1 MRYKLTPNH
10 FALLA
15 FIVYSLVFMA
25 YTWPLMWNFSTH
37 FIGKPLT
44 GDSSTYVWNIW
55 HFRYAIMQGSNPF
68 TTDMLFYPDG
78 TSLVM
83 HAYTPIAG
91 IINLPLNQPILAL
104 NIVLYL
110 SFIFSGLGTFYL
122 LKHFNINPFLCIIGG
137 FIFSFFPYKTAHL
150 LEHFNLELT
159 ACIPYFILYFFK
171 TFALQPGRFLP
182 VFVSGEN
189 FIYLIIIC
197 ILSLLSDYYY
207 SIYLFYFTILLL
219 VINFSYPRVAN
230 WSLKRKLFIGIGV
243 LIVGHFIVRGL
254 AISGIDDKGALW
266 WTPDMASL
274 FVPSSRYWL
283 FRNTNWLSI
292 FEQQYFRYPESVEF
306 ILFPGF
312 CLFILVIIF
321 WLFRKKNPIIL
332 TDLMKHIGIA
342 GIIFLLCCFPVVVVL
357 GRKLFY
363 SIFGLIYY
371 IPFLNNVRTPSRYIL
386 MAVLLILPVLLAGI
400 QPLLSKYKHFK
411 WIFAGIVFLAFVE
424 FWPIQYPLISEGNV
438 PRVYKELATKSEGA
452 ILPIPFGLRDGTEEI
467 GRFNTNHYFYQ
478 TFHEHPII
486 GGYISRLS
494 KANKLQINHSSTALE
509 LLHLMNG
516 DTLNSATK
524 NNIDLPIKYIV
535 IEPAS
540 ISRFE
545 PYFDHIMTQQP
556 MIKTRVDDYLLYEI
570 RK

>member
-1 MRYKLTPNH
+1 MRYKFTSKH

-15 FIVYSLVFMA
+15 FIVYSFAFMA
-25 YTWPLMWNFSTH
+25 YTWPLTLHFSTH

-55 HFRYAIMQGSNPF
+55 HFRYTIMHGLNPF
-68 TTDMLFYPDG
+68 ATNMLFYPEG

-91 IINLPLNQPILAL
+91 IINLPLNEPILAL

-110 SFIFSGLGTFYL
+110 SFLFSGLGTFHL

-171 TFALQPGRFLP
+171 TFTLQPGRFLP
-182 VFVSGEN
+182 VFASRKN

-197 ILSLLSDYYY
+197 IISLLSDYYY

-219 VINFSYPRVAN
+219 VINFGSPRVVN
-230 WSLKRKLFIGIGV
+230 WSLKRKILISLSI

-274 FVPSSRYWL
+274 FVPSSRYRLLSEHEWL
-283 FRNTNWLSI
+283 TTFG
-292 FEQQYFRYPESVEF
+292 QQYFRYPESVEF

-312 CLFILVIIF
+312 CLFILTIIYWF
-321 WLFRKKNPIIL
+321 FKKQNASLLSDIVKQTGI
-332 TDLMKHIGIA
+332 IGIV
-342 GIIFLLCCFPVVVVL
+342 FLLCCFPVVVLL
-357 GRKLFY
+357 GQKLFY

-400 QPLLSKYKHFK
+400 QPLLSKYRHFK
-411 WIFAGIVFLAFVE
+411 WVLTGIALLAFVE
-424 FWPIQYPLISEGNV
+424 FWPIPLLLIW
-438 PRVYKELATKSEGA
+438 A
-452 ILPIPFGLRDGTEEI
+452 I
-467 GRFNTNHYFYQ
+467 
-478 TFHEHPII
+478 
-486 GGYISRLS
+486 
-494 KANKLQINHSSTALE
+494 
-509 LLHLMNG
+509 
-516 DTLNSATK
+516 
-524 NNIDLPIKYIV
+524 
-535 IEPAS
+535 
-540 ISRFE
+540 
-545 PYFDHIMTQQP
+545 
-556 MIKTRVDDYLLYEI
+556 
-570 RK
+570 